1 MCAAVRPHVPAG
13 AALLEQGQVGGNDTT
28 ARGRRA
34 GAAQSVRGQTSSA
47 ISKVTDGLKGGGAK
61 TDESSTADTSK

>member
-1 MCAAVRPHVPAG
+1 MCAAVRPYVTAG

-61 TDESSTADTSK
+61 TGKASTADTSK